1 MKFSKLAMTFVAG
14 LGLVTS
20 VSATPISYEGQ
31 LFDGV
36 TAYGSISGS
45 GSDNGDWWNFYADA
59 DDVVTIT
66 GHRLEAS
73 LDPAFTLYFGL
84 GDTDDL
90 TYVASADDEI
100 PEPLGLAG
108 PYADPQLTNFDI
120 PTTGYYSLNMWSYAS
135 GSPGSDDVWSYS
147 LAIYG
152 NSATVPE
159 PSALLLLG
167 LGLAGLGVAARQK
180 REA

>member
-1 MKFSKLAMTFVAG
+1 MKFPKLMMAVLAG
-14 LGLVTS
+14 MGLATS
-20 VSATPISYEGQ
+20 VNATPISYEGQ

-36 TAYGSISGS
+36 TVYGSISGS
-45 GSDNGDWWNFYADA
+45 YSGNGDWWNFYADA

-66 GHRLEAS
+66 GHRQEAS
-73 LDPAFTLYFGL
+73 LDPAFTLYSGM

-90 TYVASADDEI
+90 TYLATADDDV

-120 PTTGYYSLNMWSYAS
+120 PTTGFYSLNMWSYLS
-135 GSPGSDDVWSYS
+135 GSPGCDDVWDYS
-147 LAIYG
+147 LVIHG

-180 REA
+180 RTA